1 MSLLDGVVMV
11 EMVIRTWDI
20 SYHLVEWDNNQIAQV
35 HNLRI
40 GLDILQGAQ
49 ITQLYLARG

>member
-1 MSLLDGVVMV
+1 
-11 EMVIRTWDI
+11 
-20 SYHLVEWDNNQIAQV
+20 V

-49 ITQLYLARG
+49 ITQLYLARGWTNGFDFWISVKSVWSVLVGF